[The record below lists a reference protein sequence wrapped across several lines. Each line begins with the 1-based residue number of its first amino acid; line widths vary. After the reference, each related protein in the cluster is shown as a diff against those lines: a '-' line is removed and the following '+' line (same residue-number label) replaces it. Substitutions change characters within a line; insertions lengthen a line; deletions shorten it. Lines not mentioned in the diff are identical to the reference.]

1 MDKPQAFPIPK
12 LKCVQYC
19 VYILACG
26 IMALIVKATRG
37 EKHGREEVYSL
48 STCDVKY
55 RDKGQKVYD
64 AARL

>member
-1 MDKPQAFPIPK
+1 
-12 LKCVQYC
+12 
-19 VYILACG
+19 
-26 IMALIVKATRG
+26 MALIVKATRG